1 MYIEFYQE
9 LGEYNYLSNYS
20 NYGFYI
26 NNIFYKTVEHY
37 YQSEKYLDNEI
48 KQKIINAS
56 TPKEASMLGKEQ
68 ENKIRKDFKLIKN
81 DVMYKGIYEKFI
93 QNKSIMYKLIETRN
107 KTIVEK
113 NVEEYYWGTSKDEP
127 SDNNIGKILMKV
139 RTDIKN
145 QILNTIL
152 KECNKKV
159 YVLGHANP
167 DADSIFSSY
176 ILTQI
181 LKSKKINAEFC
192 ILNKDYNFSNK
203 DKELIEAFLPEKPT
217 IITNTKD
224 KKYILVDTNSK
235 NALVNVIG
243 AFDHHK
249 ITGEIDHVLEM
260 EYSSTGLLIYDIF
273 KDQYNFNEE
282 ERNLIALTVI
292 TDTDY
297 LCSKRFTKED
307 EYIYNKLNTNLN
319 VSELRKKYFKVTD
332 FSKSIES
339 NLKADYKEYNINNKK
354 IKRSILS
361 SYNTDYKKYFNQYVK
376 YLEKIDNY
384 LMIWCNY
391 ESKKTIIY
399 YNKKIVKVDYIL
411 TSTFIII
418 NDILCNEHEL
428 LTQKTKTLYK

>member
-1 MYIEFYQE
+1 MRIEFYKE
-9 LGEYNYLSNYS
+9 FGEYGYMANYS
-20 NYGFYI
+20 NHGFYI
-26 NNIFYKTVEHY
+26 NDIFYKTVEHY
-37 YQSEKYLDNEI
+37 YQSEKYSDNKI
-48 KQKIINAS
+48 KQKIINAP
-56 TPKEASMLGKEQ
+56 TPKEASIIGRDR
-68 ENKIRKDFKLIKN
+68 NNIRKKDFKLIKN
-81 DVMYKGIYEKFI
+81 DVMYRGIYEKFI
-93 QNKSIMYKLIETRN
+93 QNKQIMYKLIETRN

-113 NVEEYYWGTSKDEP
+113 TVDEYYWGIGKDD
-127 SDNNIGKILMKV
+127 SGSNNIGKILMRV
-139 RTDIKN
+139 RENIKN
-145 QILNTIL
+145 EIVNTIL
-152 KECNKKV
+152 KECNEKV

-176 ILTQI
+176 ILTKV
-181 LKSKKINAEFC
+181 LKSKKIDAEFC

-203 DKELIEAFLPEKPT
+203 DKDIIEAFLPEEPT

-235 NALVNVIG
+235 NDLINVIG

-249 ITGEIDHVLEM
+249 ITGEIENVLEM
-260 EYSSTGLLIYDIF
+260 EYSSTGLLIFDIF
-273 KDQYNFNEE
+273 KEQYEFNEE

-307 EYIYNKLNTNLN
+307 ECIYNKLNSTLD

-332 FSKSIES
+332 FSKEIKY
-339 NLKADYKEYNINNKK
+339 NLKEDYKEYNINGKK

-361 SYNTDYKKYFNQYVK
+361 SYNDDYNKFFNQYVK
-376 YLEKIDNY
+376 YLEKNDNY

-391 ESKKTIIY
+391 ASRQTIIY
-399 YNKKIVKVDYIL
+399 YNKKIIKVDYIV

-418 NDILCNEHEL
+418 NDILCNNI
-428 LTQKTKTLYK
+428 

>member
-1 MYIEFYQE
+1 MRIEFYKE
-9 LGEYNYLSNYS
+9 FGEYGYLANYS
-20 NYGFYI
+20 NHGFYV
-26 NNIFYKTVEHY
+26 NDVFYKTVEHY
-37 YQSEKYLDNEI
+37 YQSEKYSDNEI
-48 KQKIINAS
+48 KQKIINAP
-56 TPKEASMLGKEQ
+56 TPKEASTIGRDRK
-68 ENKIRKDFKLIKN
+68 NIRKKDFKLIKN

-113 NVEEYYWGTSKDEP
+113 TVDEYYWGIGKDE
-127 SDNNIGKILMKV
+127 SGDNNIGKILMKV

-145 QILNTIL
+145 QIVNTIL
-152 KECNKKV
+152 KECNEKV

-192 ILNKDYNFSNK
+192 ILNKDYKFSNK
-203 DKELIEAFLPEKPT
+203 DKELIEAFLPEEPT

-235 NALVNVIG
+235 NDLINVIG

-307 EYIYNKLNTNLN
+307 ECIYNKLNSTLD

-332 FSKSIES
+332 FSKEIKY
-339 NLKADYKEYNINNKK
+339 NLKEDYKEYNINGKK

-361 SYNTDYKKYFNQYVK
+361 SYNDDYNKFFNQYVK
-376 YLEKIDNY
+376 YLEKNDNY

-391 ESKKTIIY
+391 ASRQTIIY
-399 YNKKIVKVDYIL
+399 YNKKIIKVDYIV

-418 NDILCNEHEL
+418 NDILCNNI
-428 LTQKTKTLYK
+428 

>member
-48 KQKIINAS
+48 KQKIINAP

-152 KECNKKV
+152 KECNEKV
-159 YVLGHANP
+159 MA
-167 DADSIFSSY
+167 
-176 ILTQI
+176 Q
-181 LKSKKINAEFC
+181 E
-192 ILNKDYNFSNK
+192 
-203 DKELIEAFLPEKPT
+203 IEAF
-217 IITNTKD
+217 
-224 KKYILVDTNSK
+224 
-235 NALVNVIG
+235 
-243 AFDHHK
+243 
-249 ITGEIDHVLEM
+249 
-260 EYSSTGLLIYDIF
+260 
-273 KDQYNFNEE
+273 
-282 ERNLIALTVI
+282 
-292 TDTDY
+292 
-297 LCSKRFTKED
+297 
-307 EYIYNKLNTNLN
+307 YNKII
-319 VSELRKKYFKVTD
+319 
-332 FSKSIES
+332 KS
-339 NLKADYKEYNINNKK
+339 
-354 IKRSILS
+354 
-361 SYNTDYKKYFNQYVK
+361 
-376 YLEKIDNY
+376 
-384 LMIWCNY
+384 
-391 ESKKTIIY
+391 
-399 YNKKIVKVDYIL
+399 
-411 TSTFIII
+411 
-418 NDILCNEHEL
+418 
-428 LTQKTKTLYK
+428 

>member
-1 MYIEFYQE
+1 MHIEFYKE
-9 LGEYNYLSNYS
+9 FGEYGYLANYS
-20 NYGFYI
+20 NHGFYV
-26 NNIFYKTVEHY
+26 NDVFYKTVEHY
-37 YQSEKYLDNEI
+37 YQSEKYSDNEI
-48 KQKIINAS
+48 KQKIINAP
-56 TPKEASMLGKEQ
+56 TPKEASTIGRDRK
-68 ENKIRKDFKLIKN
+68 NIRKKDFKLIKN

-113 NVEEYYWGTSKDEP
+113 TVDEYYWGIGKDE
-127 SDNNIGKILMKV
+127 SGDNNIGKILMKV

-145 QILNTIL
+145 QIVNTIL
-152 KECNKKV
+152 KECNEKV

-235 NALVNVIG
+235 NDLVNVIG

-260 EYSSTGLLIYDIF
+260 EYSSTGLLIYDLF
-273 KDQYNFNEE
+273 KDQYNFKEE
-282 ERNLIALTVI
+282 ERNIIALTVI
-292 TDTDY
+292 KDTDY

-307 EYIYNKLNTNLN
+307 ECIYNKLNTNLN
-319 VSELRKKYFKVTD
+319 VPELRKKYFKVTD

-339 NLKADYKEYNINNKK
+339 NLKEDYKEYNINNKK

-361 SYNTDYKKYFNQYVK
+361 SYSDDYKKYFNQYVK
-376 YLEKIDNY
+376 YLEKNNNY

-399 YNKKIVKVDYIL
+399 YNKRIVKVDYII
-411 TSTFIII
+411 TSTFVII
-418 NDILCNEHEL
+418 NEILCNDI
-428 LTQKTKTLYK
+428 

>member
-1 MYIEFYQE
+1 MRIEFYKE
-9 LGEYNYLSNYS
+9 FGEYGYMANYS
-20 NYGFYI
+20 NHGFYI
-26 NNIFYKTVEHY
+26 NDIFYKTVEHY
-37 YQSEKYLDNEI
+37 YQSEKYSDNKI
-48 KQKIINAS
+48 KQKIINAP
-56 TPKEASMLGKEQ
+56 TPKEASIIGRDR
-68 ENKIRKDFKLIKN
+68 NNIRKKDFKLIKN
-81 DVMYKGIYEKFI
+81 DVMYRGIYEKFI
-93 QNKSIMYKLIETRN
+93 QNKQIMYKLIETRN

-113 NVEEYYWGTSKDEP
+113 TVDEYYWGIGKDDSGSK
-127 SDNNIGKILMKV
+127 NIGKILMRV
-139 RTDIKN
+139 RENIKN
-145 QILNTIL
+145 EIVNTIL
-152 KECNKKV
+152 KECNEKV

-176 ILTQI
+176 ILTKV
-181 LKSKKINAEFC
+181 LKSKKIDAEFC

-203 DKELIEAFLPEKPT
+203 DKDIIEAFLPEEPT

-235 NALVNVIG
+235 NDLINVIG

-249 ITGEIDHVLEM
+249 ITGEIENVLEM

-273 KDQYNFNEE
+273 KEQYEFNEE

-307 EYIYNKLNTNLN
+307 ECIYNKLNSTLD

-332 FSKSIES
+332 FSKEIKY
-339 NLKADYKEYNINNKK
+339 NLKEDYKEYNINGKK

-361 SYNTDYKKYFNQYVK
+361 SYNDDYNKFFNQYVK
-376 YLEKIDNY
+376 YLEKNDNY

-391 ESKKTIIY
+391 ASRQTIIY
-399 YNKKIVKVDYIL
+399 YNKKIIKVDYIV

-418 NDILCNEHEL
+418 NDILCNNI
-428 LTQKTKTLYK
+428 